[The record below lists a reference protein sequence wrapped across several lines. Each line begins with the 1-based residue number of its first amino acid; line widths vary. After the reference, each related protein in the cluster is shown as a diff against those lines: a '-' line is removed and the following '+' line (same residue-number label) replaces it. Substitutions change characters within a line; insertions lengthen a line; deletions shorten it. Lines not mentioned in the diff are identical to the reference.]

1 MSIVILIL
9 QDIMENRF
17 PLKLGAAYL
26 GHRNLSGILILV
38 NEGDSKDAMR
48 ERLRR
53 GIVSNP
59 VRLCL

>member
-1 MSIVILIL
+1 MSIAILIL

-17 PLKLGAAYL
+17 SLMLGTAYL
-26 GHRNLSGILILV
+26 GHGNLFDILILV